1 MPFKDWIKLLRSYTD
16 RLRRKHLREARR
28 TLCQQLNFQPTLARL
43 EDRRVLSVDCSL
55 GGSAFQPVGF
65 AGGWADSPVSTEVSI
80 PGAETDSVS
89 AAGVAAG
96 SAETTRTVPD
106 SVSIVGVPAY
116 GFSAVAF
123 SSRDPVL
130 TSPREPTNP
139 IYDFS
144 AATFAVNE
152 GDTTATTAVVTVI
165 RSGKTN
171 AESDVDVVLQS
182 GAING
187 ATAGSDFTAGP
198 ISLHFAP
205 NETSKTVPIEILGEA
220 TFEADETILLTF
232 TNFDHGGQAGVTNR
246 TATLTIQND
255 DIATLT
261 IEDAS
266 VSEGGDLVFTVTLSA
281 DVPGGLSV
289 DYATW
294 NGTATLED
302 NDYESASGTLNFTG
316 TAGEQRTITV
326 ATGDDAKVESNE
338 TLTVTLS
345 GVTVAGVT
353 TSGSPAIGT
362 ITNND
367 SASLTIRGTPVAEG
381 GNLVFTVTLSADVQ
395 DGVNVSYATADGSA
409 TLTDNDYTASNG
421 TLNFAG
427 VAGEQQTITVAT
439 TADAKVELTET
450 LTVTLNGVTVAD
462 VTTSGSPATGRITNN
477 DSATLTIA
485 DVSVTEGEDLVFTVK
500 LSAAV
505 QGGVDVSYAT
515 TNGTAKTEDNDY
527 SPASGTLS
535 FTGTANEEKT
545 ITIATAGDAKVELAE
560 TLSLLL
566 ENLAAGGRAVTF
578 QGGESTLAG
587 TGTIVNDDAAVISIG
602 DATVLEGGL
611 LAFSVTISNPVDVG
625 VTADRSTVDGTA
637 TVADGDY
644 TALASSNVELFTANS
659 TAGFTINVQTA
670 GDAKV
675 ELDETLSL
683 LLENLAAGGR
693 AVTFQGGESTLA
705 GTGTIANDDA
715 AVISI
720 GDATVLEGGL
730 LAFSVT
736 ISNPVDVGVTADR
749 STVDGTATVAD
760 GDYTALASSNVE
772 LFTANSTAGFTIN
785 VQTAGD
791 AKVELD
797 ETLSLLLENLAA
809 GGRAVTFQGG
819 ESTLAGTG
827 TIANDDSTSV
837 SIVGLDANKA
847 EGNTG
852 LTAYTFTVS
861 LTNPSSMPVTVQYA
875 VTGSGAEAANGSDF
889 AGGALPG
896 GTLTFAAGQTSQT
909 LTVNVNGDSTVEPA
923 EGFTV
928 TLSAP
933 VGATLGTATAAGTI
947 QNDDIEQ
954 NVELAIEVHSAVG
967 AEGDAAT
974 SGLTFTVTRSGST
987 TGTTTVEWVVS
998 GVGNSAA
1005 DGADFGGS
1013 FPSQTVTFL
1022 PGETSC
1028 LVTVP
1033 VTDERMVEA
1042 DEAFRVTLNNG
1053 ADSSGNTVE
1062 ILTASADGLI
1072 VNDDRATL
1080 TITGVTQYEGTLDS
1094 TTPFDFVVSLS
1105 APVQGGVRVRAETA
1119 DGTASDG
1126 TAATVANNDYQ
1137 AQSGTLFFVGNQD
1150 EQQVFQVLVNRD
1162 IRYELNEQFTVA
1174 LSNVSALGVG
1184 VLSSNITVVG
1194 SPATGTIMNE
1204 DPDTIDTD
1212 IIETGTEFDDT
1223 MVVNATGSD
1232 SGTFQITT
1240 DGVAGP
1246 VIPFSG
1252 VTSLTFSGLEGDDV
1266 LIINHP
1272 ADGFFAPS
1280 GGVTFHGGSQIDT
1293 NSEGGS
1299 NDLLV
1304 IRGPAAETA
1313 DQVVHELT
1321 PASVPAN
1328 GSDGGISVT
1337 DASTGVATTLTYTG
1351 VEEVLDQMPVRE
1363 RRFEFIA
1370 GSETVTLQDNRAADD
1385 GYSQI
1390 GSDLGATVTFLS
1402 PSDSLSIDATA
1413 GSGQDAIHIQG
1424 VDGRFDANLS
1434 ITGDGV
1440 NGEEDS
1446 VKFQTNATD
1455 VGEGSVLVQT
1465 GGDVTI
1471 LQDIV
1476 THGGQR
1482 NGTDAEQGVIVV
1494 QAGGQIYLD
1503 PGVTVATGTGQMTGA
1518 VSPDGVSQTPPPISV
1533 RLVPVD
1539 QGGSNVD
1546 SQGHAIVE
1554 ITVHDPAVLNYQ
1566 VTIDWADGYDI
1577 WSGEDLLT
1585 YPSALSVGE
1594 AGDFAGFESGVTYRF
1609 DYSYQGKGN
1618 PNVLD
1623 PSAPIPIRVTVA
1635 YDGRADVAGQSLNGV
1650 VFKEGGSVLQ
1660 SLPVTDVLTVPG
1672 TGVFGTIKVVKSEI
1686 VPVALREASGPT
1698 LLLSQASG
1706 GGQQTGAYEP
1716 PATELDFATHAGM
1729 QLFFRRVDAAGQEGE
1744 DVQLPLE
1751 LLERGLFEVF
1761 QRFPNGRYR
1770 IYLKEPNSDHERLIQ
1785 EVNVYQGRLVPPD
1798 FRDNAS
1804 ERRTD
1809 AEAEGAGQPRPAAE
1823 PKPDNEGRGS
1833 ETPPAVKPPLPK
1845 AESGS
1850 TGDESAD
1857 NGSTAAAAGGTAF
1870 ALGWAADGNARR
1882 WAEQVERAFRAGHR
1896 SLSPASRLTR
1906 RLRQDEG

>member
-705 GTGTIANDDA
+705 GTGTIANDD
-715 AVISI
+715 
-720 GDATVLEGGL
+720 
-730 LAFSVT
+730 
-736 ISNPVDVGVTADR
+736 
-749 STVDGTATVAD
+749 
-760 GDYTALASSNVE
+760 
-772 LFTANSTAGFTIN
+772 
-785 VQTAGD
+785 
-791 AKVELD
+791 
-797 ETLSLLLENLAA
+797 
-809 GGRAVTFQGG
+809 
-819 ESTLAGTG
+819 
-827 TIANDDSTSV
+827 STSV

-1402 PSDSLSIDATA
+1402 PSDSLSFDATA